1 MIDKLKFLEV
11 VKLIF
16 EETPAENIN
25 FETVFKNLQEW
36 DSLIALSL
44 IVTIEDNFSILITPS
59 IIENSKTIEELYLSI
74 NSNYAN

>member
-16 EETPAENIN
+16 EATPAENIN
-25 FETVFKNLQEW
+25 FETFFKNLQEW

>member
-25 FETVFKNLQEW
+25 FETFFKNLQEW

>member
-16 EETPAENIN
+16 EETPDENIN

>member
-1 MIDKLKFLEV
+1 MIDKLNFLEL

>member
-59 IIENSKTIEELYLSI
+59 IIENSKNIEELYLSI

>member
-25 FETVFKNLQEW
+25 FETIFKNLQEW